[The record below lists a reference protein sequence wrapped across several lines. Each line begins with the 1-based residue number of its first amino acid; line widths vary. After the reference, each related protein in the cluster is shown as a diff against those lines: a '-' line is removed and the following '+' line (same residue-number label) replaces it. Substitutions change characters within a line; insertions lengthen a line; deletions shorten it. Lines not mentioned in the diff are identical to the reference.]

1 MLNFQGVSLC
11 GRMES
16 KEMMMM
22 MMMISMKS
30 EVLYQ
35 TAWVPVPRWRSK
47 PFCNLPCC
55 CTGPGTPEY
64 VGESLVKYVS
74 CSCGEIF

>member
-1 MLNFQGVSLC
+1 
-11 GRMES
+11 MES
-16 KEMMMM
+16 KEMMMMMMMM

-64 VGESLVKYVS
+64 VRESLVKDVS
-74 CSCGEIF
+74 CSCAEIF